1 MREMGW
7 ECSTKPSQAWVPSL
21 TCPIG
26 EEPDCK
32 DITARL
38 QYVKVGSC
46 KSEEEVDIHYCQ
58 VRAPDFNEASM
69 ERGFSLFGR
78 YLLSYISEGSGK
90 FTGRRTEK
98 HCKHLKNIFVFV
110 LISDRKRERKRNRN
124 TNDKR

>member
-1 MREMGW
+1 MKDRVNHDDIIPLSVAGSGDLDTVFQPCEGTGL
-7 ECSTKPSQAWVPSL
+7 ESVLQNPSQARVPPL

-58 VRAPDFNEASM
+58 VRAPDFAEAYM
-69 ERGFSLFGR
+69 GRGVSLFGR
-78 YLLSYISEGSGK
+78 YLFSYISEGS
-90 FTGRRTEK
+90 
-98 HCKHLKNIFVFV
+98 
-110 LISDRKRERKRNRN
+110 
-124 TNDKR
+124 